1 MALTV
6 IPADRRMVRDASRK
20 NYGQI
25 PEAIPVPNLI
35 QVQLNSFNW
44 FKDPKYDE
52 MRCREQDMTFAAP
65 LRVRVRLV
73 IKESGEVKEQ
83 DLFLGDFPM
92 MTEKGTFVING
103 AERVVVSQLVRSPG
117 VYFTAVDD
125 PTTGRQLY
133 YGKLIPNRGA
143 WLEFATSNKKVISVK
158 VDRKRKLPV
167 TTLLRAIGYSSDE
180 EISAL
185 FTSVDIDPEHQY
197 T

>member
-65 LRVRVRLV
+65 LRVRVQLV
-73 IKESGEVKEQ
+73 IKETGEVKEQ
-83 DLFLGDFPM
+83 DLFLGDFPV

-103 AERVVVSQLVRSPG
+103 AERVVVS
-117 VYFTAVDD
+117 
-125 PTTGRQLY
+125 
-133 YGKLIPNRGA
+133 
-143 WLEFATSNKKVISVK
+143 VK
-158 VDRKRKLPV
+158 VDRKRKIPV
-167 TTLLRAIGYSSDE
+167 TTLLRAIGYGSNE
-180 EISAL
+180 EILEL
-185 FTSVDIDPEHQY
+185 FKDVDINPDHQY
-197 T
+197 IRS